1 MAIKIPARRGKKKVW
16 PNFTVVNPGRGLNNV
31 ISDEYIANEEASD
44 LSNVQFVESGCPAK
58 RNGTLAVGTGLT
70 ANPKGLASYYPTVA
84 GVRTPY
90 LLTVDDTALKYLS
103 GSAWTSIS
111 GATFTTGKNTV
122 FVQAKGDLYIW
133 NGTDAGAKLTS
144 TLTLTR
150 PTTTVSASFG
160 IFYSGKQ
167 IVAGVATQPNRLYI
181 SNSNDC
187 GDFTVATGGTAPQP
201 DNTTDAPGASVF
213 AGTPGYT
220 EANIIDVAKDDG
232 DKITGLAKLQEFLI
246 IFKERSIY
254 QLSFDSTG
262 APSIK
267 QLNGAVGCVSHRSID
282 NVENE
287 IFFLSRRGQYSLGN
301 EPNYFQTFRTNELSV
316 RIHPV
321 IETITAANL
330 ANTAAIFSNYVF
342 YSSVSIGGT
351 ATNNSTLTYDRR
363 YGAYSKWT
371 NISANAFTEF
381 IDSSNVSH
389 LYYAADNEAKIY
401 EIVQGSYTDNGT
413 AISSYWTS
421 KALNLGD
428 FSLYKDILYI
438 DFEFRTIVGSVTI
451 DVYLDGNQ
459 LAASTSLAFASDT
472 TGTVGS
478 EMWGDPVWGGS
489 ESDTSTTVVAAA
501 SSNTPYRL
509 PILGNR
515 TTRTVKVRIS
525 NTNNNEAFVFLGMKI
540 YYRPYAPEK
549 FPSNQKLLGGGT
561 VTVTAPTGGIQTEAG
576 DYLEVE

>member
-1 MAIKIPARRGKKKVW
+1 MPVKIPPRRGKKKVW
-16 PNFTVVNPGRGLNNV
+16 PNLTIVNPGRGLNNV

-58 RNGTLAVGTGLT
+58 RNGIATVGTGLSN
-70 ANPKGLASYYPTVA
+70 NPKGLASYYPTIA

-90 LLTVDDTALKYLS
+90 VLTIDGTALKYLS
-103 GSAWTSIS
+103 GSTWTSIS
-111 GATFTTGKNTV
+111 GATFTTAKNTV
-122 FVQAKGDLYIW
+122 FVQAKGDLYVW

-160 IFYSGKQ
+160 IFYNGKQ

-187 GDFTVATGGTAPQP
+187 SDFTVAAGGTAPQP
-201 DNTTDAPGASVF
+201 DNSTDAPGASSF

-220 EANIIDVAKDDG
+220 EANLIDVAKDDG

-267 QLNGAVGCVSHRSID
+267 QLNGAIGCVSHRSID

-342 YSSVSIGGT
+342 YSSVSVGGT
-351 ATNNSTLTYDRR
+351 TTNNSTLTYDRR

-381 IDSSNVSH
+381 IDSNNVSH
-389 LYYAADNEAKIY
+389 LYYAADNEAQVY
-401 EIVQGSYTDNGT
+401 EIVDGTYSDNGT
-413 AISSYWTS
+413 AISAYWTS
-421 KALNLGD
+421 KAINFGD
-428 FSLYKDILYI
+428 FSLYKQVLYI
-438 DFEFRTIVGSVTI
+438 DFEFRAIVGSVTL
-451 DVYLDGNQ
+451 DVYTDGGD
-459 LAASTSLAFASDT
+459 LANSTSLAFTSDT
-472 TGTVGS
+472 TGTVGE
-478 EMWGDPVWGGS
+478 EMWGDPEWGGS
-489 ESDTSTTVVAAA
+489 ESATATTVTTSS
-501 SSNTPYRL
+501 SSNVPYRL
-509 PILGNR
+509 PINK
-515 TTRTVKVRIS
+515 TTRTIKVRVS
-525 NTNNNEAFVFLGMKI
+525 NAMNNQAFVFLGMKI

-549 FPSNQKLLGGGT
+549 FPSSQKLLGSGT
-561 VTVTAPTGGIQTEAG
+561 VTTIPSGTIQTESG
-576 DYLEVE
+576 DYLTIE